1 MLVSEKGVTIRYVVW
16 VGAIQLKEKKNGL
29 IIEPRKAGRELKKNK
44 KCINTTHSAAGRR
57 KGNEG

>member
-29 IIEPRKAGRELKKNK
+29 IIEPRKAGRELKKK
-44 KCINTTHSAAGRR
+44 QEMHQHHTQCCGAA
-57 KGNEG
+57 